1 MSLLRNMLRRL
12 AVIALAGSALLT
24 AGPAA
29 ADRVVVQAAEG
40 RGFMRMVFN
49 WQSPVVYE
57 TQASTSEMAL
67 RFDRPIEP
75 NIADAV
81 RALSDYIGP
90 PSISADGRTITFP
103 LRSAQDIKTF
113 AHGNAV
119 VVDFF
124 PGGPYGPQDRTAPTP
139 EPPAA
144 VTQPASGSAAGQPA
158 PAGAAAVSVPVRGG
172 EHPDFSRL
180 VFDWDRPVDYTVNR
194 DGGTVTVGFDAP
206 GKADLSGAD
215 TGSLANIG
223 AVQQQTGA
231 PLAVAMAIS
240 PQSRL
245 RHFRVG
251 PRVVVDVFAPPAG
264 SQAPAQS
271 LPPVAAATPAAPAAP
286 QATAQTPTQTPTQTP
301 ALAPASAPAQVNAA
315 PAVQPA
321 APGASTS
328 QLPVATTPAA
338 PATASQPAQPTQT
351 AAPATPAGPAP
362 ASSATPAPAS
372 APPPAVPASPALAT
386 NADAGVVVP
395 RSTGGPDA
403 AAPQAAPPA
412 APVASGEVAG
422 GSGQAAISQV
432 GTPQSP
438 PAAPAQPAMPASASS
453 DMPAM
458 ATPESSAASVGGLAA
473 LGGPVITV
481 DPGQPASL
489 AVFERAGFL
498 YLVFD
503 RVLQKSAQE
512 LLGPAVAA
520 LGGGDA
526 ISSPQAT
533 IARLKEPA
541 SRHPVVAREGTA
553 WHVGFAAGNSPPSLA
568 LAPHSDPLDP
578 LGGRIVVPAEGAGAV
593 ISFVDPD
600 VKDQLFVVPLPVAGR
615 GLPALRRFPDTDLL
629 PTAQGLVVRPNSP
642 RVQVDTGPEGAIISA
657 PGGLALS
664 STDDTAVVSEK
675 TGAAAVGER
684 GSQPAQRLFDI
695 AGWRQGS
702 PADFNDT
709 ESTLQSAIAS
719 AKDAERN
726 RARIAL
732 ARFYFS
738 YGLMPEAQG
747 VLDVIADEVPALKGR
762 SEYKAMQGAAQ
773 TFVGKAEDG
782 LANLKDGRLD
792 GDPDAALWRA
802 VAEAQL
808 GQYDAASVDFGKA
821 STVITQ
827 YPEPFLRQILTN
839 AARTAVETGRVR
851 DANQLLDKLAGQDVE
866 ASRHD
871 AELNYLRGLAA
882 LAEGDR
888 SKAKDFLAV
897 AMNSRDRKVRMEAAM
912 KLTQLQS
919 EDKDIT
925 AEQAAER
932 LDSLRFAWRGDEM
945 ELDLLDKLGSY
956 YLEARDYSHA
966 FGAWRSAINNFPDSP
981 KAAELT
987 QRIRK
992 AFVAAFMDPNEIR
1005 HLTPLQALALFDEFR
1020 ELTPPGR
1027 EGDELITALST
1038 RLVDI
1043 DLLGRAGDLLQHQ
1056 VQFRLQGR
1064 DQARVATRLAGIRL
1078 LDNDPTQALAALD
1091 INEPPPGQP
1100 STLSPALQNERRL
1113 LRARALADMG
1123 RVPDALDLLKEDR
1136 SRDADLLRTD
1146 LAWRSQNWVEAADAL
1161 SRLVPPAPRVGG
1173 LSPADSKLVLNRAVA
1188 LTLAKET
1195 DELDRMAAEYGP
1207 AMASGPDAAAFR
1219 VITQPETATSGT
1231 DAQAIQEQMKGVDS
1245 FSNFLDAYRKSPAN
1259 GAAPDAGGT
1268 GAAPAPQG
1276 ATAPATGGAST
1287 SGGRTPPATT
1297 G

>member
-1 MSLLRNMLRRL
+1 MSLLRNMLRQV
-12 AVIALAGSALLT
+12 AVIALAGSALLA

-124 PGGPYGPQDRTAPTP
+124 PGGPYGPQDKTAPTP
-139 EPPAA
+139 EPPA
-144 VTQPASGSAAGQPA
+144 VTPNPAAGSAAGQPA
-158 PAGAAAVSVPVRGG
+158 QAGVAAVTVPVRGG

-194 DGGTVTVGFDAP
+194 DGGTVTVGFTAP
-206 GKADLSGAD
+206 GTADLSGAD
-215 TGSLANIG
+215 TGSMANIG

-251 PRVVVDVFAPPAG
+251 PRVVVDVFAPPVG

-271 LPPVAAATPAAPAAP
+271 LPPVAAATPAAPAAQ
-286 QATAQTPTQTPTQTP
+286 QAAVPTPEPAPAQAGAAPALPPATP
-301 ALAPASAPAQVNAA
+301 AVSAPQPPAATAPAS
-315 PAVQPA
+315 QPA
-321 APGASTS
+321 APA
-328 QLPVATTPAA
+328 QAAAAAATPAA
-338 PATASQPAQPTQT
+338 PATS
-351 AAPATPAGPAP
+351 AP
-362 ASSATPAPAS
+362 ASTPAPTPTPAPAPAS
-372 APPPAVPASPALAT
+372 APTPAAAPASPAPAMT
-386 NADAGVVVP
+386 ADAGVVVP

-412 APVASGEVAG
+412 APVASDAVEG

-432 GTPQSP
+432 GTPESP
-438 PAAPAQPAMPASASS
+438 PAAPAAPAMPASAAAEA
-453 DMPAM
+453 PAM
-458 ATPESSAASVGGLAA
+458 ASPESAASVGGLAA
-473 LGGPVITV
+473 LGGPVVTV

-526 ISSPQAT
+526 ISSTQAT

-541 SRHPVVAREGTA
+541 GRHPVVAREGTA

-568 LAPHSDPLDP
+568 LAPRSDPLDP

-593 ISFVDPD
+593 IAFVDPD

-642 RVQVDTGPEGAIISA
+642 RVHVDTGPEGAIISA

-664 STDDTAVVSEK
+664 STDDTAVASEK
-675 TGAAAVGER
+675 AGTVAGGER

-702 PADFNDT
+702 PTDFNDT
-709 ESTLQSAIAS
+709 ESKLQSAIAS

-773 TFVGKAEDG
+773 TFAGKAEEG

-792 GDPDAALWRA
+792 GDPDATLWRA

-821 STVITQ
+821 SSIITQ

-839 AARTAVETGRVR
+839 AARTAIETGRVR

-888 SKAKDFLAV
+888 AKAKDFLAV

-912 KLTQLQS
+912 KLTELQS
-919 EDKDIT
+919 EDKEIT

-932 LDSLRFAWRGDEM
+932 LDSLRFAWRGDDM

-992 AFVAAFMDPNEIR
+992 AFVSAFMDPNEIK

-1020 ELTPPGR
+1020 ELTPPGK

-1043 DLLGRAGDLLQHQ
+1043 DLLGRAGDLLLHQ

-1091 INEPPPGQP
+1091 INEPAPGQP

-1123 RVPDALDLLKEDR
+1123 RVPDALDLLKEDH

-1146 LAWRSQNWVEAADAL
+1146 LAWRSQNWPEAADAL
-1161 SRLVPPAPRVGG
+1161 SRLVPPAPRAGG
-1173 LSPADSKLVLNRAVA
+1173 LSPADSKLVLNWAVA
-1188 LTLAKET
+1188 LTLAKNT

-1207 AMASGPDAAAFR
+1207 AMSSGPDAAAFR

-1245 FSNFLDAYRKSPAN
+1245 FSNFLDAYRKNPGG
-1259 GAAPDAGGT
+1259 GAGTAPDAGG
-1268 GAAPAPQG
+1268 AAPASQG
-1276 ATAPATGGAST
+1276 ANVPAAGGAAA
-1287 SGGRTPPATT
+1287 PATT

>member
-1 MSLLRNMLRRL
+1 MSLLLKTLRQ
-12 AVIALAGSALLT
+12 AAIIALAGSALLA
-24 AGPAA
+24 AGPAS
-29 ADRVVVQAAEG
+29 ADRVAVQAAEG

-49 WQSPVVYE
+49 WQNPVVYE
-57 TQASTSEMAL
+57 TQASTSELAL

-75 NIADAV
+75 TITDAV
-81 RALSDYIGP
+81 KALSDYIGP

-124 PGGPYGPQDRTAPTP
+124 PGGPYGPQDKTAPTP

-144 VTQPASGSAAGQPA
+144 ASSPQTTATTAAQPAQAGV
-158 PAGAAAVSVPVRGG
+158 AGVSVPVRGG

-194 DGGTVTVGFDAP
+194 DGGTVAVGFNAP
-206 GKADLSGAD
+206 GTADLSGAD
-215 TGSLANIG
+215 AGSLANIG
-223 AVQQQTGA
+223 AVQQQSGA

-251 PRVVVDVFAPPAG
+251 PRVVVDVFAPPPG
-264 SQAPAQS
+264 SQPAAQS
-271 LPPVAAATPAAPAAP
+271 LPPVATAAPAPEATASQGNGQAPAQTPAPAPAGAAGTASATPPASTAPAAAAPAAP
-286 QATAQTPTQTPTQTP
+286 VPAAAQNAAAQPSPPPSARAPASAGPSNGVQSTGTAQ
-301 ALAPASAPAQVNAA
+301 ASAPAQ
-315 PAVQPA
+315 
-321 APGASTS
+321 
-328 QLPVATTPAA
+328 
-338 PATASQPAQPTQT
+338 
-351 AAPATPAGPAP
+351 P
-362 ASSATPAPAS
+362 ASSATPPS
-372 APPPAVPASPALAT
+372 
-386 NADAGVVVP
+386 ADAGVVVP

-403 AAPQAAPPA
+403 PPPQTAPPA
-412 APVASGEVAG
+412 APVAADAVEG
-422 GSGQAAISQV
+422 GPGQAAISQV
-432 GTPQSP
+432 GTPDTTAP
-438 PAAPAQPAMPASASS
+438 APAQTANPQPAASPAMSQPAASA
-453 DMPAM
+453 PAM
-458 ATPESSAASVGGLAA
+458 AAGDSAASVGGLAA
-473 LGGPVITV
+473 LGGPVVTV

-503 RVLQKSAQE
+503 RVLEKSAQE

-526 ISSPQAT
+526 ISSNQAT

-541 SRHPVVAREGTA
+541 GRHPVVAREGTA
-553 WHVGFAAGNSPPSLA
+553 WHVGFAAGNNPPSLA
-568 LAPHSDPLDP
+568 LSPRSDPLDP

-615 GLPALRRFPDTDLL
+615 GLPELRRFPDTDLL

-664 STDDTAVVSEK
+664 STDDTAVASDK
-675 TGAAAVGER
+675 AGTQAGGER

-702 PADFNDT
+702 PTDFNET
-709 ESTLQSAIAS
+709 ESKLQGAIAS

-732 ARFYFS
+732 ARFYFAF
-738 YGLMPEAQG
+738 GLMPEAQG

-762 SEYKAMQGAAQ
+762 SEYKAMHGAAL
-773 TFVGKAEDG
+773 TFMGKAAEG
-782 LANLKDGRLD
+782 LADLKDGRLD

-821 STVITQ
+821 STIITQ
-827 YPEPFLRQILTN
+827 YPEPFLREILIN
-839 AARTAVETGRVR
+839 AARTATETGRVR

-871 AELNYLRGLAA
+871 AELNYLRGLTA
-882 LAEGDR
+882 LADGDR
-888 SKAKDFLAV
+888 AQAKDFLAV

-912 KLTQLQS
+912 KLTELQTA
-919 EDKDIT
+919 DKDIT

-932 LDSLRFAWRGDEM
+932 LDSLRFAWRGDDM
-945 ELDLLDKLGSY
+945 ELDLLDKLGGY

-987 QRIRK
+987 QRIRT
-992 AFVAAFMDPNEIR
+992 AFVAAFMDPNEAKN
-1005 HLTPLQALALFDEFR
+1005 LTPLQALALFDEFR
-1020 ELTPPGR
+1020 ELTPPGK

-1091 INEPPPGQP
+1091 INEPKPGEP

-1123 RVPDALDLLKEDR
+1123 RVPDALDLLKEDH
-1136 SRDADLLRTD
+1136 SREADLLRTD
-1146 LAWRSQNWVEAADAL
+1146 LAWRSQNWPEAADAL
-1161 SRLVPPAPRVGG
+1161 SRLVPPAPRAGG
-1173 LSPADSKLVLNRAVA
+1173 LSPADSKLVLNWAVA
-1188 LTLAKET
+1188 LTLAKNT
-1195 DELDRMAAEYGP
+1195 DELDRMASEYGSS
-1207 AMASGPDAAAFR
+1207 MSSGPDAAAFR

-1231 DAQAIQEQMKGVDS
+1231 DAQAIQEQMKGIDS
-1245 FSNFLDAYRKSPAN
+1245 FSNFLDAYRKNPVN

-1268 GAAPAPQG
+1268 AAPPPQGANVPAGAATPAAG
-1276 ATAPATGGAST
+1276 SATAPASTG
-1287 SGGRTPPATT
+1287 
-1297 G
+1297 